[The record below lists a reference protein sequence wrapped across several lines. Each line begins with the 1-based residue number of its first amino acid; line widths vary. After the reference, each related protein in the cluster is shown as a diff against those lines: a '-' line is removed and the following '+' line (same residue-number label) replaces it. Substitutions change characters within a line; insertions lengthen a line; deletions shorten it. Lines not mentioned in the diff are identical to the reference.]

1 MKIGFVNGVYTMGKS
16 EIKNIITNYFT
27 QSITSEELDSLIA
40 WLEKK
45 GNLKTFRSYVEI
57 NYTIHYAMGQYN
69 SDRTKKRLLEKI
81 KKDKSTYQRFRLGK
95 LLKYAAVAL
104 IFLGIGLLYKQ
115 VTISDRQVE
124 PKSDPAD
131 KITLQLSDGSTKVL
145 SGEGTTSVLDKKGY
159 RIGLQNG
166 NQLIY
171 HKSSAGK
178 KFVYN
183 TLKVPY
189 GKRFMLIL
197 SDGTKVHLNAGT
209 TLRYPVEFIKGKNR
223 QVFLQGEAYFDVAK
237 DEKRPFLIDVDELN
251 IQVLGTQFNL
261 SAYPEDE
268 MVRTVL
274 VEGSV
279 GFFEEGP
286 GFDERVH
293 TKLQPGFMAT
303 WQKGDGSMA
312 YKEVDTDIY
321 TGWMD
326 GKIIF
331 NHIPFKDILKKLE
344 RNYDVTITNN
354 NKVLDDVRFT
364 ASFDTETMEQILNA
378 FKKSHPL
385 RFEIREDNQII
396 IEQP

>member
-1 MKIGFVNGVYTMGKS
+1 MSKS
-16 EIKNIITNYFT
+16 GIKNIITKYLT
-27 QSITSEELDSLIA
+27 QSITSEELDYLTS
-40 WLEKK
+40 WMEKK
-45 GNLKTFRSYVEI
+45 DNLKTFRSFVEI
-57 NYTIHYAMGQYN
+57 NYTINYAMGQYN

-81 KKDKSTYQRFRLGK
+81 KKDKSTYQKLRLRK
-95 LLKYAAVAL
+95 SLKYAAVAMV
-104 IFLGIGLLYKQ
+104 FLGIGLVYKQ
-115 VTISDRQVE
+115 ISTPDKIVE
-124 PKSDPAD
+124 SEMDSAD
-131 KITLQLSDGSTKVL
+131 KITLKLSDGSTKVL
-145 SGEGTTSVLDKKGY
+145 SGEGNTSVLDNKGY

-209 TLRYPVEFIKGKNR
+209 TLRYPVEFIRGKNR

-237 DEKRPFLIDVDELN
+237 DERHPFVINANELN

-268 MVRTVL
+268 MVKTVL

-279 GFFEEGP
+279 GFFEKGED
-286 GFDERVH
+286 FDSK
-293 TKLQPGFMAT
+293 TNAMLQPGFMAT
-303 WQKGDGSMA
+303 WQKEDKSMA
-312 YKEVDTDIY
+312 YDEVDTDIY

-344 RNYDVTITNN
+344 RNYDVKITNN
-354 NKVLDDVRFT
+354 NKALNDVRFT

-378 FKKSHPL
+378 FKKSYPL
-385 RFEIREDNQII
+385 HFEITNDNQIS